1 MISFTSETIFFLGI
15 FPVTNAL
22 ITTFFVDIILILGS
36 VFIYKN
42 MSLIPGFFQL
52 IAETMLD
59 TLYSLTESIAQSR
72 AKEIFPFFITFFLFI
87 LISNFSGLLPGVTS
101 IGFFEHGKLVPLF
114 RSPTSDLNLTLAL
127 ALVSLTATHALSIKT
142 LGIKEY
148 LSRYFSLS
156 PIALY
161 VGILEIIS
169 EFTKIVSLSFR
180 LFGNIFAGEIV
191 LSTISKMLAFV
202 FPLPFMFLEVIV
214 GFVQALVFSMLTM
227 VFMAILTTPHNTA
240 HAKEEV
246 RS

>member
-22 ITTFFVDIILILGS
+22 LTTLFVDMILVFGAIL
-36 VFIYKN
+36 IYKN

-72 AKEIFPFFITFFLFI
+72 AKQIFPYFITFFLFI
-87 LISNFSGLLPGVTS
+87 LISNLTGLLPGVAS
-101 IGFFEHGKLVPLF
+101 IGFFDHEKLIPLF
-114 RSPTSDLNLTLAL
+114 RSPTSDLNTTLAL
-127 ALVSLTATHALSIKT
+127 ALVSLTATHILSIRS

-148 LSRYFSLS
+148 LSRYISLS

-161 VGILEIIS
+161 VGLLEIIS

-191 LSTISKMLAFV
+191 LSTISKMFAFV
-202 FPLPFMFLEVIV
+202 FPLPFLFLEVIV

-240 HAKEEV
+240 HSEG
-246 RS
+246 R